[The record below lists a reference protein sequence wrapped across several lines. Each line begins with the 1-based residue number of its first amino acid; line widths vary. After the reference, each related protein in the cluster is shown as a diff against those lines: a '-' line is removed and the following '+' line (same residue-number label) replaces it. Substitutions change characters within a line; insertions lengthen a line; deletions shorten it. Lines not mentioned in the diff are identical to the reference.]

1 MSVNTER
8 LKLVAQALGD
18 LGGRVVFVGGCVA
31 QLYATDSAAS
41 EARATDDVDCVV
53 NLSSYA
59 DYNKFSKLLRERHFS
74 NSMRPGDPICRWT
87 FQDEIVD
94 IMPFEDSPI
103 GPSNRWY
110 KPGMHYKKV
119 YELSQGITIQL
130 LPVIYYLATKLEA
143 LRSRG
148 GNDLRFSHDFE
159 DLVYVLN
166 YSKELESQLAE
177 SSDESLKSYL
187 HEQFQELVGRPYIKE
202 EIMSSLPYGE
212 SSEVEKVLQVMNII
226 IELSCN

>member
-1 MSVNTER
+1 MSVNNER
-8 LKLVAQALGD
+8 LKLVARALGD

-59 DYNKFSKLLRERHFS
+59 DYNKFSELLRERHFS

-94 IMPFEDSPI
+94 IMPYEDSPV

-110 KPGMHYKKV
+110 KPGMRYKKV
-119 YELSQGITIQL
+119 YEISRGVTIQL

-148 GNDLRFSHDFE
+148 GDDLRFSHDFE
-159 DLVYVLN
+159 DMVYVLC
-166 YSKELESQLAE
+166 YSGELESQLAA
-177 SSDESLKSYL
+177 SSDKSLKSYFC
-187 HEQFQELVGRPYIKE
+187 EQFRELIGRPYIKE
-202 EIMSSLPYGE
+202 EVMSALPYGE
-212 SSEVEKVLQVMNII
+212 SEGAERILRIMREIAQV
-226 IELSCN
+226 